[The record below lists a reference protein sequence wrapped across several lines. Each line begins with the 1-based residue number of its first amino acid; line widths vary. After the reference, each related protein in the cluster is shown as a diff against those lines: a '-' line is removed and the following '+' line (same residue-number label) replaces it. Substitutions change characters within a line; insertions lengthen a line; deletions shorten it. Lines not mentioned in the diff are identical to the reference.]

1 MRLFW
6 QQPGVLFF
14 TFWESGKEKP
24 FTDLLIAAYPW
35 VEFACF
41 FSLNLYL
48 LLNVSSKM
56 KSYLFKNIFSI
67 LPCSSSSSREARD
80 PSYLLQNVCAEYQL
94 LRCSGSFGICIKKH
108 CLKKKINRRLALFSF
123 CLRALPINENV
134 ESTALGDAPRFKF
147 ILVMTAF

>member
-1 MRLFW
+1 MFCSSHFGKVVKKNIYWFVNSSVSL
-6 QQPGVLFF
+6 
-14 TFWESGKEKP
+14 SG
-24 FTDLLIAAYPW
+24 ICM
-35 VEFACF
+35 V

-108 CLKKKINRRLALFSF
+108 CLKKKINRRFALFSF

>member
-1 MRLFW
+1 MFCSSHFGKVVKKNIYWFVNSSISL
-6 QQPGVLFF
+6 
-14 TFWESGKEKP
+14 SG
-24 FTDLLIAAYPW
+24 I
-35 VEFACF
+35 CMF

-108 CLKKKINRRLALFSF
+108 CLKKKINRRFALFSF